1 MVKRFLITTALEET
15 WRDDEPVLFLGEW
28 CKRYGRKNL
37 WSKMDAEMLPF
48 HWDDRVKLHAD
59 YQHLQELHERLLQ
72 DLTPQLNQ
80 IHGVDRSLRY
90 WRILIGPWLG
100 WFVQVLFDRWTSIQR
115 SISHYD
121 LAGTIILNGQEDSF
135 VPNDHGDFVRRFV
148 EEDEWNH
155 YIYATL
161 LQQYTEIKCVE
172 RSRSGQSGLAEGTLP
187 IGPQQ
192 RVKNFLLACYQQ
204 VASVFRKDEDAF
216 LLATYLTRLDELRLY
231 KRLGQMPQLWRLV
244 LPIKVAVDRQ
254 HRQWVVN
261 GENLSAFETC
271 VREMIPRQLPVVYLE
286 GYSKL
291 VEQTRT
297 LPWPKKPKFIWTSN
311 SLVGDDVFKAWAA
324 EKVGNGSQLLA
335 GQHGGHYGVGRWSFF
350 EDHEVAVSD
359 RFLSWGWTEQ
369 GESKIKAVGAL
380 SQKRPLGVKHS
391 KQSRALLVT
400 CVLPQFSYWMY
411 SVFVSSQYLDYFDD
425 QCKFVSA
432 LPSSLQ
438 RKLTVRLFP
447 VDSNWEQFSR
457 WRDRFPDLR
466 LDEGGSKMNNL
477 IRQSR
482 LFISTYNATTFLE
495 SFSMNVPT
503 VIYWNPNHWELRDSA
518 IPYFEELKRVS
529 IFHET
534 PESAAHHVAAV
545 WDNVD
550 DWWNSSEVREV
561 LECFKAQ
568 YCRQSDGLLD
578 RLEAAFGELMIDVEN

>member
-1 MVKRFLITTALEET
+1 M
-15 WRDDEPVLFLGEW
+15 
-28 CKRYGRKNL
+28 
-37 WSKMDAEMLPF
+37 
-48 HWDDRVKLHAD
+48 
-59 YQHLQELHERLLQ
+59 
-72 DLTPQLNQ
+72 
-80 IHGVDRSLRY
+80 
-90 WRILIGPWLG
+90 
-100 WFVQVLFDRWTSIQR
+100 
-115 SISHYD
+115 
-121 LAGTIILNGQEDSF
+121 
-135 VPNDHGDFVRRFV
+135 PNDHGDFVRRFALA
-148 EEDEWNH
+148 DEWNH

-161 LQQYTEIKCVE
+161 LQQYTGVKCFE
-172 RSRSGQSGLAEGTLP
+172 RSRSRESGLAEGALP
-187 IGPQQ
+187 IGPRQ
-192 RVKNFLLACYQQ
+192 RVKNFLLVCYQQ
-204 VASVFRKDEDAF
+204 VASVFRKDDDAF

-244 LPIKVAVDRQ
+244 PPIKVAVNRQ

-261 GENLSAFETC
+261 GENLSTFETC

-297 LPWPKKPKFIWTSN
+297 LPWPKKPNFIWTSN
-311 SLVGDDVFKAWAA
+311 SLIADDVFKAWAA

-350 EDHEVAVSD
+350 EDHEIAVSD
-359 RFLSWGWTEQ
+359 SFLTWGWTEP
-369 GESKIKAVGAL
+369 GESKIKAVGQL
-380 SQKRPLGVKHS
+380 SAKRPLGVKHS
-391 KQSRALLVT
+391 KQPRALLVT

-432 LPSSLQ
+432 LPRSLQ
-438 RKLTVRLFP
+438 TKLTVRLFP
-447 VDSNWEQFSR
+447 SDLNWAQFSR

-503 VIYWNPNHWELRDSA
+503 VIYWNPNHWELRNSA

-534 PESAAHHVAAV
+534 PESAARHVAAV

-550 DWWNSSEVREV
+550 DWWNSPEVREV

-568 YCRQSDGLLD
+568 YCLQSDGMLD
-578 RLEAAFGELMIDVEN
+578 RLEAAFDELMIDVKT